1 LLPHLQR
8 AVRLTI
14 RLENAGIDH
23 QAALEGL
30 DRAHSAT
37 IVVDGHGAILFA
49 TRLAEAML
57 RRGDGVRAANGRLT
71 CAGRAASDRLHRLI
85 ANAVGSPS
93 LKPVAQCGGV
103 AIERED
109 GRPPLTLLVAP
120 FRPGGG
126 AFGAPAPAALV
137 LLRDLE
143 TSGMETEILRDL
155 FGFTAAQGTV
165 AARLCNGDSV
175 EEIAAA
181 LRITLYTARD
191 HMKAIFLKT
200 GCCRQSQVVALLTRS
215 VAALGVASPPPH
227 LPHQGEG
234 T

>member
-1 LLPHLQR
+1 MLPHLQR

-120 FRPGGG
+120 FRPGVVSPGVVYERLQPMR
-126 AFGAPAPAALV
+126 PAGRRSRPKGLIGWLV
-137 LLRDLE
+137 IVDLR
-143 TSGMETEILRDL
+143 
-155 FGFTAAQGTV
+155 
-165 AARLCNGDSV
+165 
-175 EEIAAA
+175 
-181 LRITLYTARD
+181 
-191 HMKAIFLKT
+191 
-200 GCCRQSQVVALLTRS
+200 
-215 VAALGVASPPPH
+215 
-227 LPHQGEG
+227 
-234 T
+234 